1 MLDELPCGK
10 KIQMV
15 NTKEVSETLK
25 RKKLNF
31 HQIVGEVLT
40 LLRPLISIIAIRI
53 FRQDNFKA
61 YLLSLAI
68 DLFIVF
74 VLQRDI
80 RAANS
85 AESK

>member
-1 MLDELPCGK
+1 MPEA
-10 KIQMV
+10 
-15 NTKEVSETLK
+15 LK
-25 RKKLNF
+25 RTKLNF

-53 FRQDNFKA
+53 FGQDNFKA

-74 VLQRDI
+74 ILQQGI
-80 RAANS
+80 KVANS
-85 AESK
+85 VELK